1 MIINELELEQIKV
14 GAVKYPLAY
23 NLNVQARLQK
33 EYGSLRKWLEK
44 IAPQKKDKKDNE
56 EQEVDIEAVIITA
69 RELINEGINI
79 ENDNL
84 IEKRPYVS
92 KEEAGRIVSRVGIA
106 VLRDKLFEM
115 STSGNEEN
123 EEKNG

>member
-1 MIINELELEQIKV
+1 MLINELELEQIKV
-14 GAVKYPLAY
+14 GEVKYPLAY

-33 EYGSLRKWLEK
+33 EYGSLKKWLEK
-44 IAPQKKDKKDNE
+44 IAPQKKDKEDE

-115 STSGNEEN
+115 SASGNEEN

>member
-14 GAVKYPLAY
+14 GEVKYPLAY

-44 IAPQKKDKKDNE
+44 IAPQKKDKEDE

-84 IEKRPYVS
+84 IEKRPYIS

-115 STSGNEEN
+115 SASGKEEN